1 MKVKDLKP
9 TGYVNQGIHMHL
21 NDGELSY
28 FTDIHALDRDRDGHT
43 VFVGLSYEES
53 LRFKQYHD
61 SYLESDAWAN
71 PDDYAQLMIRH
82 ERSRLLSSDFLH

>member
-1 MKVKDLKP
+1 
-9 TGYVNQGIHMHL
+9 MHL

-28 FTDIHALDRDRDGHT
+28 FTDIRALDRDHNGHT

-61 SYLESDAWAN
+61 SYMERESWVN
-71 PDDYAQLMIRH
+71 PDDYAQLMIKH
-82 ERSRLLSSDFLH
+82 EYSRLTSGDSLH